1 MKKYKKN
8 GVTGQAGE
16 YYFAYWM
23 VRNFKWPCRLLDID
37 VGIDAQVEI
46 FENEISTGDFFA
58 VQIKSTVENDPDIS
72 IDLSDFMYWQQLET
86 QVILV
91 RIVMADSL
99 SEPVM
104 YWKPFS
110 KEYLDEI
117 VIEMG
122 TTGFQSKKFLF
133 SDSDKLNTESKDS
146 WKEAILSD
154 NDKRLIR
161 VARSLLTDL
170 EEHDL
175 DNFVEEEYYLQD
187 ENKDF
192 ISFSSEIDTFNH
204 HFLDYEELIDALS
217 HDRRLVIR
225 VPFIGEVIDYFEE
238 NESILLYMFNHAFNG
253 IKVGRTPN
261 EILPRNLSREIK
273 KQTEDWV
280 YHMTGY

>member
-8 GVTGQAGE
+8 GATGKAGE

-46 FENEISTGDFFA
+46 FEDEISTGDFFA
-58 VQIKSTVENDPDIS
+58 VQIKSTVESDPDMS
-72 IDLSDFMYWQQLET
+72 IDLSDFMYWQQLES

-91 RIVMADSL
+91 RILMGDNH

-104 YWKPFS
+104 YWKSFS

-117 VIEMG
+117 VMEMG
-122 TTGFQSKKFLF
+122 TTGFQSKKVLF
-133 SDSDKLNTESKDS
+133 SESDKLTSESKDS

-154 NDKRLIR
+154 TDKRLIR
-161 VARSLLTDL
+161 VARSLLKSL
-170 EEHDL
+170 KEHDL
-175 DNFVEEEYYLQD
+175 DNFVEEDYNLQN

-192 ISFSSEIDTFNH
+192 ISFNSEIDTFNH
-204 HFLDYEELIDALS
+204 HFIDYEELIDAVCL
-217 HDRRLVIR
+217 DRRLIIR
-225 VPFIGEVIDYFEE
+225 APFIGEVIDYFEE
-238 NESILLYMFNHAFNG
+238 NESILLYMFNNAFNG

-261 EILPRNLSREIK
+261 QILPRNLSREIK
-273 KQTEDWV
+273 RQTEDWV
-280 YHMTGY
+280 YHMTGF

>member
-8 GVTGQAGE
+8 GATGQAGE

-46 FENEISTGDFFA
+46 FENEISSGDFFA
-58 VQIKSTVENDPDIS
+58 VQIKSTVENDPDMS
-72 IDLSDFMYWQQLET
+72 IDLSDFMYWQQLES

-91 RIVMADSL
+91 RILMGDNH

-104 YWKPFS
+104 YWKSFS

-122 TTGFQSKKFLF
+122 KTGFQSKKVFF
-133 SDSDKLNTESKDS
+133 SESDKLTSESKDA

-154 NDKRLIR
+154 TDKRLIR
-161 VARSLLTDL
+161 VARSLLECL
-170 EEHDL
+170 KEHDF
-175 DNFVEEEYYLQD
+175 DNFVEEDYHLQD

-192 ISFSSEIDTFNH
+192 ISFNSEIDTFNN
-204 HFLDYEELIDALS
+204 HFIDYEELIDAVYL
-217 HDRRLVIR
+217 DRRLIIR
-225 VPFIGEVIDYFEE
+225 APFIGEVIDYFEE

-253 IKVGRTPN
+253 IKEGRTPN

-280 YHMTGY
+280 YHMTGF

>member
-58 VQIKSTVENDPDIS
+58 VQIKSTVENDPDMS
-72 IDLSDFMYWQQLET
+72 IDLSDFMYWQQLES

-91 RIVMADSL
+91 RILMADNL

-104 YWKPFS
+104 YWKSFS

-122 TTGFQSKKFLF
+122 TTGFQSKKVLF
-133 SDSDKLNTESKDS
+133 SESDKLTSESKDS

-154 NDKRLIR
+154 SDKRLIR
-161 VARSLLTDL
+161 VARSLLNAL

-175 DNFVEEEYYLQD
+175 DNFVEEDYYLQD
-187 ENKDF
+187 ENKDY
-192 ISFSSEIDTFNH
+192 ISFNSEIDIINH
-204 HFLDYEELIDALS
+204 HFIDYEELIDAVS
-217 HDRRLVIR
+217 VDRRLVLR
-225 VPFIGEVIDYFEE
+225 APFIGEVIDYFEQ
-238 NESILLYMFNHAFNG
+238 NEAILLYMFNHAFYG
-253 IKVGRTPN
+253 LKEGRTPN

>member
-8 GVTGQAGE
+8 GATGQAGE
-16 YYFAYWM
+16 YYFAYWI

-46 FENEISTGDFFA
+46 FEDEISTGDFFA
-58 VQIKSTVENDPDIS
+58 VQIKSTVENDPDMS
-72 IDLSDFMYWQQLET
+72 IDLSDFMYWKQLES

-91 RIVMADSL
+91 RILMADNH

-104 YWKPFS
+104 YWKSFS
-110 KEYLDEI
+110 KDYLDEI

-122 TTGFQSKKFLF
+122 ATGFQSKKVFF
-133 SDSDKLNTESKDS
+133 SESDKLTSESKDS

-161 VARSLLTDL
+161 VARSLLKSL
-170 EEHDL
+170 KEHDL
-175 DNFVEEEYYLQD
+175 DNFVEEDYHLQD
-187 ENKDF
+187 GNKDF
-192 ISFSSEIDTFNH
+192 ITFSSEIDTFNH
-204 HFLDYEELIDALS
+204 DFIDYEELIDAFYL
-217 HDRRLVIR
+217 DRRLIIR
-225 VPFIGEVIDYFEE
+225 APFIGEVIDYFEE

-253 IKVGRTPN
+253 IKGGRTPN

-280 YHMTGY
+280 YHMTGF

>member
-8 GVTGQAGE
+8 GATGKAGE

-58 VQIKSTVENDPDIS
+58 VQIKSTVESDPDMS
-72 IDLSDFMYWQQLET
+72 IDLSDFMYWQQLES

-91 RIVMADSL
+91 RILMADNH

-104 YWKPFS
+104 YWKSFS

-122 TTGFQSKKFLF
+122 ATGFQSKKVFF
-133 SDSDKLNTESKDS
+133 SESDKLTSESKDS

-154 NDKRLIR
+154 TDKRLIR
-161 VARSLLTDL
+161 VARLLLESLI
-170 EEHDL
+170 EHDFG
-175 DNFVEEEYYLQD
+175 NFVEEDYHLLD

-192 ISFSSEIDTFNH
+192 ISFNSEIDTFNN
-204 HFLDYEELIDALS
+204 HFIDYEELIDAVFL
-217 HDRRLVIR
+217 DRRLIIR
-225 VPFIGEVIDYFEE
+225 APFIGEVIDYFEE

-253 IKVGRTPN
+253 IKEGRTPN

-280 YHMTGY
+280 YHMTGF